1 MRIFVLRKKV
11 WTAVGC
17 LILAAGMFWAVNSP
31 AAVWAS
37 AAARQLPIYCVQ
49 PAEGEKKISISFDAA
64 WGADDTDALIEI
76 LGKYNVKA
84 SFFLV
89 GQWVDTYPEEVKK
102 LAEAGHEVMNH
113 SDTHPYFTKCS
124 TETILKEI
132 EACNDKIEALTGV
145 RPTLIRCPYGDYD
158 DHVINAVRSLGME
171 PIQWS
176 IDSLDWKESSTAA
189 SILEQV
195 TSKAAPGG
203 IILCHND
210 AKYTPDALEAILK
223 TLIGEGYTFVPISE
237 LILKGSYTIDHTGM
251 QCPA

>member
-17 LILAAGMFWAVNSP
+17 LLLAAGMFWAVNSP
-31 AAVWAS
+31 AAVG
-37 AAARQLPIYCVQ
+37 AAAATRQLPIYCVQ
-49 PAEGEKKISISFDAA
+49 PAEGEKNISISFDAA
-64 WGADDTDALIEI
+64 WGADDTDRLIEI

-84 SFFLV
+84 TFFLV
-89 GQWVDTYPEEVKK
+89 GQWVDTYPEEVRK

-124 TETILKEI
+124 TESILKEI
-132 EACNDKIEALTGV
+132 ETCNDKIEALTGV

-189 SILEQV
+189 SILERV
-195 TSKAAPGG
+195 TSPRAASSSA
-203 IILCHND
+203 ITMQN
-210 AKYTPDALEAILK
+210 TPRMCWK
-223 TLIGEGYTFVPISE
+223 RF
-237 LILKGSYTIDHTGM
+237 
-251 QCPA
+251 